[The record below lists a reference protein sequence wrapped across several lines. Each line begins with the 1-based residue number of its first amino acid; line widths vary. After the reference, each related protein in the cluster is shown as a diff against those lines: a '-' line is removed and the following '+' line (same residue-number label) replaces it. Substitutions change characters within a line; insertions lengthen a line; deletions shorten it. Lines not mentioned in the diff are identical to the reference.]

1 MNSIQVIGRL
11 TRDVEIRTNEAGTTK
26 GTFTLAVNRPLAKE
40 GTQQTDFIPCVIW
53 NKLAENLARYQ
64 GKGCQIAVEG
74 SLHVDQWQDEDEQGN
89 TYNRTY
95 TYIQV
100 NRCEYLSKIEHVEE
114 EKEEQKDLFKE
125 FSEEVELTDEDL
137 PF

>member
-53 NKLAENLARYQ
+53 NKLAENLAKYQ

-74 SLHVDQWQDEDEQGN
+74 NMRVDNYTDHDGN
-89 TYNRTY
+89 SRTF

-125 FSEEVELTDEDL
+125 FSEEIELSDEDL